1 MRGAGPSSAAQHG
14 FAADAPDAM
23 REALAF
29 HLGQPRYEVFP
40 ADGVVEDVAA
50 HVPPG
55 LKVTVTAS
63 PRRGLDD
70 TLSIAEELANRGY
83 HVAPH
88 LSARLVRDES
98 ELAEILARLREARL
112 RDAFV
117 VAGDAKEP
125 AGRFAGAY
133 DLLTAMAKLGHGL
146 EHVGITGYPES
157 HPIISDE
164 ATIQAMFEKA
174 PLATYIVSQVCFDPA
189 TILGWVA
196 AVRARGVA
204 LPIDIGIPGVAA
216 RTRLLEIA
224 RRIGVGESA
233 RFLRKRRTW
242 IAQLFTPAGY
252 SPDPIVEGV
261 APALAD
267 ASAGIAGFH
276 VYTFNELA
284 ATERWRRAIVERL
297 QARSPSA
304 TRPSRTSA

>member
-1 MRGAGPSSAAQHG
+1 MRAAGPSSAPQHG
-14 FAADAPDAM
+14 SVTDAPEAA

-29 HLGQPRYEVFP
+29 HLAQPRYEVFP
-40 ADGVVEDVAA
+40 ADGVVDDVAA

-70 TLSIAEELANRGY
+70 TLSIAEELADRGY

-98 ELAEILARLREARL
+98 ELAEILARLQEARL

-133 DLLTAMAKLGHGL
+133 DLLAAMARLGHGL
-146 EHVGITGYPES
+146 DHVGITGYPES
-157 HPIISDE
+157 HPLISDE

-189 TILGWVA
+189 TIRDWVA
-196 AVRARGVA
+196 AVRRRGVT
-204 LPIDIGIPGVAA
+204 LPIDVGIPGVAA
-216 RTRLLEIA
+216 RTKLLEIA

-252 SPDPIVEGV
+252 SPEPIVEGV

-267 ASAGIAGFH
+267 PAARIAGFH

-284 ATERWRRAIVERL
+284 ATERWRRATVERL
-297 QARSPSA
+297 QAGSTSA